1 MSEWLRQS
9 ASDLGRGIAAGKI
22 DPVALTETYLAAGAA
37 HPFGPRIYVRMT
49 PERAL
54 AEAESARQR
63 AKAGLRRGLL
73 DGVPISWKDLF
84 DTAGIVTEAG
94 SMLLEGRV
102 PEADAAVLQRATQA
116 GTVCL
121 GKTHMSELA
130 FAGLGVN
137 PAYGGNTDPKPGT
150 PPNLHDPALAP
161 GGSSSGAAAS
171 VAFGLAAAGIGSDTG
186 GSVRVPAAW
195 NDLVGLKTTH
205 GRLSLQGVVPLAESF
220 DTIGPL
226 CRTVEDCAQL
236 LAVMEGGKP
245 ADLRGATLQG
255 RRFLVLEPY
264 SSDVREGPGA
274 AFSAAVARLAKAGA
288 RIETG
293 TVAGIEEAMALSP
306 VLFATEGYG
315 TWRDVIEAAPEKMY
329 SRILERFRGGQA
341 FSAPDYVAAWRRLH
355 VLRALWARETAGFDA
370 VLLPTVP
377 NLPPDVDRLMQ
388 DADFYVTENLI
399 TLRNTRVGNLMGL
412 CGLTLPTSVPSCGLM
427 MLGAAMGDE
436 RLLRLGAAAEAV
448 LA

>member
-1 MSEWLRQS
+1 MSDWLRQS

-205 GRLSLQGVVPLAESF
+205 
-220 DTIGPL
+220 
-226 CRTVEDCAQL
+226 
-236 LAVMEGGKP
+236 
-245 ADLRGATLQG
+245 
-255 RRFLVLEPY
+255 
-264 SSDVREGPGA
+264 
-274 AFSAAVARLAKAGA
+274 
-288 RIETG
+288 
-293 TVAGIEEAMALSP
+293 
-306 VLFATEGYG
+306 
-315 TWRDVIEAAPEKMY
+315 
-329 SRILERFRGGQA
+329 
-341 FSAPDYVAAWRRLH
+341 
-355 VLRALWARETAGFDA
+355 
-370 VLLPTVP
+370 
-377 NLPPDVDRLMQ
+377 
-388 DADFYVTENLI
+388 
-399 TLRNTRVGNLMGL
+399 
-412 CGLTLPTSVPSCGLM
+412 
-427 MLGAAMGDE
+427 
-436 RLLRLGAAAEAV
+436 
-448 LA
+448 

>member
-1 MSEWLRQS
+1 MSDWLRKS
-9 ASDLGRGIAAGKI
+9 ASDIGRGIAAGKI

-377 NLPPDVDRLMQ
+377 NLPPDVHRLMQ
-388 DADFYVTENLI
+388 DPDFYVNENLI

-412 CGLTLPTSVPSCGLM
+412 CGLTLPTGLPSCGLM

>member
-1 MSEWLRQS
+1 MSDWLRQS

-236 LAVMEGGKP
+236 LAVMEGASPPICVAQPYKAAGSWFWSHIP
-245 ADLRGATLQG
+245 AMSARTRRRLFGGSRAIGESGRADRDRHSGRHRRGDG
-255 RRFLVLEPY
+255 
-264 SSDVREGPGA
+264 
-274 AFSAAVARLAKAGA
+274 AVARAFCDRGLWHMA
-288 RIETG
+288 RCDRGRT
-293 TVAGIEEAMALSP
+293 
-306 VLFATEGYG
+306 
-315 TWRDVIEAAPEKMY
+315 RKDVFPH
-329 SRILERFRGGQA
+329 
-341 FSAPDYVAAWRRLH
+341 P
-355 VLRALWARETAGFDA
+355 
-370 VLLPTVP
+370 
-377 NLPPDVDRLMQ
+377 
-388 DADFYVTENLI
+388 
-399 TLRNTRVGNLMGL
+399 
-412 CGLTLPTSVPSCGLM
+412 
-427 MLGAAMGDE
+427 
-436 RLLRLGAAAEAV
+436 
-448 LA
+448 